1 MKAPARL
8 RGDEFYESAGFGLRT
23 ARFTIGRGIASDF
36 IDMLRDHR
44 IGWVNME
51 GLNEVRA
58 RFIGVAEQ
66 SRLVRCLHKCR
77 GAVLACNLVRRPVL
91 LVAGNEQGSVLE
103 VFLRCFQVFV
113 FKSLRAGEVD
123 LFCLALLSRRGRLLR
138 WNLRCIG
145 PLCVCANNGTD
156 CECGGQGKSVFTTEA
171 HAMSR
176 LSMLWSRASS
186 EVAQTSGSCS
196 MSCSKVKLPVATAI
210 VGRPLARA
218 AEISKGV
225 SPTTQTVASG
235 PA

>member
-91 LVAGNEQGSVLE
+91 LVAGNEQY
-103 VFLRCFQVFV
+103 
-113 FKSLRAGEVD
+113 RAAYEIARQHRAT
-123 LFCLALLSRRGRLLR
+123 ALVQAADKARLL
-138 WNLRCIG
+138 G
-145 PLCVCANNGTD
+145 HTD
-156 CECGGQGKSVFTTEA
+156 EA
-171 HAMSR
+171 RSDLIQAFHIDPTNPM
-176 LSMLWSRASS
+176 
-186 EVAQTSGSCS
+186 VAQH
-196 MSCSKVKLPVATAI
+196 VDEI
-210 VGRPLARA
+210 ARDA
-218 AEISKGV
+218 APDREPRDRKS
-225 SPTTQTVASG
+225 
-235 PA
+235 